1 MADIR
6 RRLAAAARVFE
17 RGSSAGVLLA
27 IALGWLVT
35 LGTRFLVPAILPR
48 IKNTFA
54 MGNAEAGFA
63 VTVIW
68 ACYALM
74 QFPAGVLVD
83 RIGEQRLLTA
93 SLVLAGA
100 SVGLLGGAPTV
111 LVFLI
116 ACAAF
121 GIGTGLYGPARGTAL
136 SKVFAPTPG
145 RAFGI
150 ALAAGSVGSAALPFV
165 GGVAAGSVGWR
176 ATLTVL
182 AVPFIGLAAFAWRS
196 VPDLRPDS
204 GANRASVRA
213 IPGAIAN
220 RQVIVAVLGLM
231 LMLFVFQGLSAF
243 LPTYLVEA
251 KGIQEGT
258 AAGLFALMFV
268 VGAGIQALAGTA
280 ADRYGQRPV
289 LYWTA
294 GVSIFTAAA
303 LPFVEGLIPLGLL
316 AAALGVRLA
325 IAPVA
330 NSYVIGALPDRVTGS
345 AWGFLRTAFFLVAAT
360 GSSFVG
366 AMADA
371 GLFDE
376 AFLVLAGLGAV
387 ATGLFFLLPRGRPE
401 QV

>member
-1 MADIR
+1 MAGIQ
-6 RRLAAAARVFE
+6 RRLVAAARVFE
-17 RGSSAGVLLA
+17 RGSSSGVLLA

-48 IKNTFA
+48 IKDAFA

-83 RIGEQRLLTA
+83 RVGERRLLTL
-93 SLVLAGA
+93 SLVLAGV
-100 SVGLLGGAPTV
+100 SVGMFGGAPTV
-111 LVFLI
+111 LVFLV

-121 GIGTGLYGPARGTAL
+121 GVGTGLYGPARGTAL

-150 ALAAGSVGSAALPFV
+150 VLAAGSVGSAALPFV
-165 GGVAAGSVGWR
+165 GGLAVGTVGWR
-176 ATLTVL
+176 ATLAVL
-182 AVPFIGLAAFAWRS
+182 TVPFVGLAAFAWRS
-196 VPDLRPDS
+196 VPDLRPDPEAPS
-204 GANRASVRA
+204 ASFRA

-220 RQVIVAVLGLM
+220 REVVAAVLGLM
-231 LMLFVFQGLSAF
+231 FMLFVFQGLSAF
-243 LPTYLVEA
+243 LPTYLIEE
-251 KGIQEGT
+251 KGLDESS

-289 LYWTA
+289 LFWTA
-294 GVSIFTAAA
+294 GISIFTAAA
-303 LPFVEGLIPLGLL
+303 LPFVEGFASL
-316 AAALGVRLA
+316 AVLTAALGIRLA

-330 NSYVIGALPDRVTGS
+330 NSYVIAALPDRVTGS

-371 GLFDE
+371 GFFDE
-376 AFLVLAGLGAV
+376 AFYVLAGLGAV
-387 ATGLFFLLPRGRPE
+387 ATVLFFVLPREGP
-401 QV
+401 Q

>member
-1 MADIR
+1 MAGIQ

-17 RGSSAGVLLA
+17 RGSSSGVLLA

-35 LGTRFLVPAILPR
+35 LGTRFLVPAVLPR
-48 IKNTFA
+48 IKDTFA

-83 RIGEQRLLTA
+83 RVGERRLLTV
-93 SLVLAGA
+93 SLVLAGV
-100 SVGLLGGAPTV
+100 SVGMLGGAPTV
-111 LVFLI
+111 LVFLV

-165 GGVAAGSVGWR
+165 GGLAVGTVGWR
-176 ATLTVL
+176 ATLAVL
-182 AVPFIGLAAFAWRS
+182 AVPFVGLAAFAWWS
-196 VPDLRPDS
+196 VPDLRPDP
-204 GANRASVRA
+204 GTTHAPFRA

-220 RQVIVAVLGLM
+220 REVVAAVLGLM

-243 LPTYLVEA
+243 LPTYLIEV
-251 KGIQEGT
+251 KGLDEGS
-258 AAGLFALMFV
+258 AAGLFALLFV
-268 VGAGIQALAGTA
+268 VGAAIQALAGTA
-280 ADRYGQRPV
+280 ADRYGQRSV
-289 LYWTA
+289 LVWTA
-294 GVSIFTAAA
+294 DVSIFTAAA
-303 LPFVEGLIPLGLL
+303 LPFVEGLVPLAVL

-330 NSYVIGALPDRVTGS
+330 NSYVIAALPNCVTGS

-376 AFLVLAGLGAV
+376 AFIVLAGLGAV
-387 ATGLFFLLPRGRPE
+387 ATVLFFVLPHESP
-401 QV
+401 Q